1 MDKSHTGTCFCGA
14 VTVEVTGTPLE
25 MGYCHCSSCRA
36 HSGAPVSAYVLW
48 KQDDVKITKGTEFVS
63 RYGKTEMSDRH
74 FCKKCG
80 GHVLVAHPALGL
92 THVYPASF
100 PILTFEPT
108 VHLNYAETVLP
119 MKDGLRKLRDFP
131 AEAGGSGETLPE

>member
-1 MDKSHTGTCFCGA
+1 MDKSHIGTCFCGA
-14 VTVEVTGTPLE
+14 VTVEVSGMPLE
-25 MGYCHCSSCRA
+25 MGYCHCCSCRS

-48 KQDDVKITKGTEFVS
+48 KQDDVKIVDGAQLVG
-63 RYGKTEMSDRH
+63 RYKKTEMSDRH

-80 GHVLVAHPALGL
+80 GHVLVTHPALGL

-100 PILTFEPT
+100 PTLKFEPT

-119 MKDGLRKLRDFP
+119 MKDGLPKLRDFP
-131 AEAGGSGETLPE
+131 AAAGGSGKMLSE